1 MQADTT
7 TCYRVGASG
16 GAVVPI
22 GAPVMLRV
30 CAVLGEQR
38 ELLPIGATGEYSASA
53 CIVLYKCKCMCM
65 WQ

>member
-7 TCYRVGASG
+7 TCYQVGTGGAAVMPS

-30 CAVLGEQR
+30 CAVLDEQR
-38 ELLPIGATGEYSASA
+38 ELLPNGATGE
-53 CIVLYKCKCMCM
+53 CMCLCRCSV
-65 WQ
+65 